1 MNTGITP
8 PKAPDGKPP
17 MGTHPPMGPHLLGLG
32 TRYWREKIIQFA
44 LFVAAFS
51 SVAVTLGIVATL
63 ISESA
68 VFFREVSIW
77 EFLTETKWT
86 PAFDDAKHG
95 ILPLVAGTLVTT
107 GVALAVALPI
117 GTVIAIY
124 LSEYAPFALREIIKP
139 VLELLSAVPTVVYG
153 YFALLFVTPWLQ
165 WFFQLPVM
173 EQFMPEL
180 DAFSMLSAGI
190 VMGIM
195 IIPYVSSLSED
206 AMRAVPM
213 LLREGAY
220 ALGANKLITSIRV
233 VYPAA
238 LSGIGAAYILGI
250 SRAIGETMIVAIAAG
265 TIPKWTWNP
274 AESASTITA
283 YIVQVSKGE
292 LPREGAS
299 YKAIFAAGLTLFI
312 MTLGFNIVGHILRKR
327 YREAY

>member
-1 MNTGITP
+1 MATVPGHLP
-8 PKAPDGKPP
+8 APAEAPVSVPKL
-17 MGTHPPMGPHLLGLG
+17 MLGPG
-32 TRYWREKIIQFA
+32 TRYWKDRVIRWLLFLAA
-44 LFVAAFS
+44 LS
-51 SVAVTLGIVATL
+51 SVAVTTGIVATL
-63 ISESA
+63 LLESA
-68 VFFREVSIW
+68 VFFREVSFW
-77 EFLTETKWT
+77 EFVTDTDWA
-86 PAFDDAKHG
+86 PSFDPPHHG
-95 ILPLVAGTLVTT
+95 ILPLVAGTIVTT
-107 GVALAVALPI
+107 GVALAVALPM
-117 GTVIAIY
+117 GTVIAMY

-153 YFALLFVTPWLQ
+153 YFALLFVTPVLKHV
-165 WFFQLPVM
+165 LPDL
-173 EQFMPEL
+173 E
-180 DAFSMLSAGI
+180 AFSMLSAGI

-220 ALGANKLITSIRV
+220 ALGANKLVTSVRV

-265 TIPKWTWNP
+265 VQPNLTWDP
-274 AESASTITA
+274 TEQGATITA

-292 LPREGAS
+292 LPREGPG
-299 YKAIFAAGLTLFI
+299 YKAIFAAGLTLFV

-327 YREAY
+327 FREAY